1 MVMIEADGIDF
12 MEVEL
17 CLELAR
23 LWDDPEN
30 NNFDYPF
37 EWKRVSEEEE
47 TPEDE

>member
-1 MVMIEADGIDF
+1 